1 MTNTTN
7 GAMNIILA
15 DDDADDRFLFKAALA
30 EMNVDSKLTLLKDGR
45 ELMDYLD
52 NPENTIPHIL
62 FLDLNMPCRTGNNCL
77 AEIRSQPRFRDMS
90 IAIYSTS
97 NSEKDIEETL
107 TGGANIY
114 IHKPN
119 DFEKLKQII
128 KHVLK
133 INWQYHTSGLDK
145 ETFFLSI

>member
-1 MTNTTN
+1 MNTTTQ
-7 GAMNIILA
+7 APMNIILA
-15 DDDADDRFLFKAALA
+15 DDDADDRYLFKAALE
-30 EMNVDSKLTLLKDGR
+30 EMNVNSNLVLLKDGI
-45 ELMDYLD
+45 ELMNYLED
-52 NPENTIPHIL
+52 TKNELPHIL
-62 FLDLNMPCRTGNNCL
+62 FLDLNMPCRTGFKCL
-77 AEIRSQPRFRDMS
+77 EDIRSQTRLRDIS

-107 TGGANIY
+107 SGGANIY

-133 INWQYHTSGLDK
+133 INWQFHTSGLDK